1 MPLPPSTPPVTPTE
15 LPPEPKAK
23 TSSAAIVG
31 LVLGFLGLC
40 TGGLAGLVGIVVG
53 IIAIVRI
60 RRSAGRLGGQG
71 LAIAAIS
78 VSAGSLV
85 LGCLTLGIF
94 LPTMSMAR
102 LGTRMAQNQRTIA
115 QLAQLIPAV
124 GAYAD
129 QNGDAFPPADDW
141 VDALRDYTARID
153 QIVTAAPSRGG
164 GRAYAMNAGL
174 DGVRRSAV
182 EVPRRTVLFFE
193 TDRAAR
199 CREAPASSPPSPAPT
214 TATSSSSWTEPSA
227 TSPSTHRST
236 TTVRRNRWSS
246 PTYGGNRE
254 VEGWKA

>member
-1 MPLPPSTPPVTPTE
+1 MPPSTPPVTPGE
-15 LPPEPKAK
+15 VPAEAPAK
-23 TSSAAIVG
+23 TSAAAIVG

-85 LGCLTLGIF
+85 IGCLTLGIF

-102 LGTRMAQNQRTIA
+102 LGTQMAQNQRTIA

-141 VDALRDYTARID
+141 VDALRDHTDRID
-153 QIVTAAPSRGG
+153 VIVARGG

-174 DGVRRSAV
+174 DSVRRSEV
-182 EVPRRTVLFFE
+182 EVPSRTVLFFE
-193 TDRAAR
+193 TD
-199 CREAPASSPPSPAPT
+199 PGGPLSGGPGLIPS
-214 TATSSSSWTEPSA
+214 EPSFDDGYIIVFVDG
-227 TSPSTHRST
+227 
-236 TTVRRNRWSS
+236 TVQNVPKDELDDLRWE
-246 PTYGGNRE
+246 P
-254 VEGWKA
+254 

>member
-1 MPLPPSTPPVTPTE
+1 MTPTE
-15 LPPEPKAK
+15 LPAEPKAK
-23 TSSAAIVG
+23 TSAAAIVG

-94 LPTMSMAR
+94 LPAMSMAR
-102 LGTRMAQNQRTIA
+102 LGTQMAQNQRTIA

-124 GAYAD
+124 EAYAD

-141 VDALRDYTARID
+141 VDALRDYTTRID
-153 QIVTAAPSRGG
+153 EIVAAAPSRDG

-174 DGVRRSAV
+174 DGLRLTEIAA
-182 EVPRRTVLFFE
+182 PDDTVLFFE
-193 TDRAAR
+193 ID
-199 CREAPASSPPSPAPT
+199 PGGPLSGGLSLIPP
-214 TATSSSSWTEPSA
+214 EP
-227 TSPSTHRST
+227 RSEDGY
-236 TTVRRNRWSS
+236 VIVFVDGAIVNLPERYLDSLRWE
-246 PTYGGNRE
+246 P
-254 VEGWKA
+254 